1 MDRID
6 IVLWDALRE
15 SAWDTLLL
23 GNGASIAI
31 HKEFAYPT
39 LHGIA
44 DAKGLLATTAP
55 IFAKLGTTDF
65 EHVLLACWD
74 AEHVNRALGTPSA
87 AISVAYE
94 EVRIALIEAVHSVH
108 PVHADVAADLQ
119 RVGAFASVFPTVV
132 SLNYDITL
140 YWAMLLFNAANGS
153 WFKDA
158 FHDGEFQTDW
168 EYLRRPYGH
177 AAGATLAFSSAA
189 QTRPIASIWNP
200 ASPTS
205 CRKKPSADSTP
216 TPAGGWPTSACAT
229 RKSRNG
235 ARPARLRWHRAR
247 CWCANGATAITA
259 SWSPLTAPSTTR
271 ASSSKA
277 CPPWPATSRAR
288 RGRGR
293 CSLACAAAGRIHWQQ
308 LLDSGEFESGAAIA
322 RAEGL
327 HSSTVNELLRLTL
340 LAPDIVEL
348 LMAGRQPRRLTL
360 IWFQR
365 NPIPVDW
372 QQQRQIIQSFE

>member
-65 EHVLLACWD
+65 EHVLLACWY

-119 RVGAFASVFPTVV
+119 RVGAFANVFSFLQYL
-132 SLNYDITL
+132 SLI
-140 YWAMLLFNAANGS
+140 
-153 WFKDA
+153 
-158 FHDGEFQTDW
+158 
-168 EYLRRPYGH
+168 
-177 AAGATLAFSSAA
+177 LASFSY
-189 QTRPIASIWNP
+189 
-200 ASPTS
+200 
-205 CRKKPSADSTP
+205 
-216 TPAGGWPTSACAT
+216 
-229 RKSRNG
+229 
-235 ARPARLRWHRAR
+235 
-247 CWCANGATAITA
+247 
-259 SWSPLTAPSTTR
+259 
-271 ASSSKA
+271 SSF
-277 CPPWPATSRAR
+277 P
-288 RGRGR
+288 
-293 CSLACAAAGRIHWQQ
+293 
-308 LLDSGEFESGAAIA
+308 
-322 RAEGL
+322 
-327 HSSTVNELLRLTL
+327 
-340 LAPDIVEL
+340 
-348 LMAGRQPRRLTL
+348 
-360 IWFQR
+360 
-365 NPIPVDW
+365 
-372 QQQRQIIQSFE
+372 QS